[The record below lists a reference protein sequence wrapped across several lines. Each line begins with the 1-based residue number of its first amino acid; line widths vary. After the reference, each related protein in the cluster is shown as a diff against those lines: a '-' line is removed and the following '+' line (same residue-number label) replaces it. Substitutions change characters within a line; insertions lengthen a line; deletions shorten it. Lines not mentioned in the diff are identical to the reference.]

1 MKNKKTM
8 LFGIAGTGIFIIWTF
23 LIKTIDVRKIGPKG
37 SEVGFASLNG
47 FFHNITGVNFGLYDL
62 TDWLGLVPVCFMFGF
77 SFLGLVQLL
86 KRKNLLKV
94 DNDILILGGFYLVLA
109 AVYLFFEKFVINYR
123 PVLING
129 ILEASYPSS
138 TTLLTLCVMPSS
150 AILLDRRIKEP
161 KLRKAAVYIIGIF
174 TVFMVFARLVSGVH
188 WITDIIG
195 GIFLSI
201 GLVFVYY
208 SLTE

>member
-1 MKNKKTM
+1 M